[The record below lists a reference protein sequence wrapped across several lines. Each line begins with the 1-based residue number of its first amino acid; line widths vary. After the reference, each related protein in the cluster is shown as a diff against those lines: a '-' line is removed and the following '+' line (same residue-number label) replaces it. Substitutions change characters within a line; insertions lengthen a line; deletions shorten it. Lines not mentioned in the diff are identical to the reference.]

1 MPPEV
6 KNGKVT
12 LETDKSLPLYGQKRP
27 TLKRQASVIKA
38 TQEGDEK
45 KFIFQVTRPTLHT
58 HINNTQHTHTTHNIH
73 QTKKQYTHY
82 HEGQT
87 GGEKFVFQ
95 VTLLPLPSPPY
106 TYINNTQHTN
116 TQHTTHQTK
125 KQYSHLSSRS
135 NRGGGDEKKLT
146 FPVNHLVVYE
156 LFRKTNT
163 YPMYTMHA
171 SFNASDK
178 MVEYK

>member
-45 KFIFQVTRPTLHT
+45 KFIFQVTLHLPSTLHT
-58 HINNTQHTHTTHNIH
+58 HINNTQHTHKQHTTHTYTTHINNTQHTKH
-73 QTKKQYTHY
+73 QAKKQYTLY

-87 GGEKFVFQ
+87 GG
-95 VTLLPLPSPPY
+95 
-106 TYINNTQHTN
+106 
-116 TQHTTHQTK
+116 
-125 KQYSHLSSRS
+125 
-135 NRGGGDEKKLT
+135 G
-146 FPVNHLVVYE
+146 
-156 LFRKTNT
+156 
-163 YPMYTMHA
+163 
-171 SFNASDK
+171 
-178 MVEYK
+178 

>member
-38 TQEGDEK
+38 TQEGDQK

-58 HINNTQHTHTTHNIH
+58 HKHTHTSTHTHNIH

-87 GGEKFVFQ
+87 GGEKFIFQ
-95 VTLLPLPSPPY
+95 VTPLPPPY
-106 TYINNTQHTN
+106 TQTHTHKQHTL
-116 TQHTTHQTK
+116 HT
-125 KQYSHLSSRS
+125 
-135 NRGGGDEKKLT
+135 
-146 FPVNHLVVYE
+146 
-156 LFRKTNT
+156 
-163 YPMYTMHA
+163 
-171 SFNASDK
+171 SDK
-178 MVEYK
+178 EAIHTLS

>member
-87 GGEKFVFQ
+87 GGEKFIFQ
-95 VTLLPLPSPPY
+95 VTLLPLPSPPPLH
-106 TYINNTQHTN
+106 IQKK
-116 TQHTTHQTK
+116 HTTHKPPTHNTPDK
-125 KQYSHLSSRS
+125 EAILTSIIKVKQ
-135 NRGGGDEKKLT
+135 RGGG
-146 FPVNHLVVYE
+146 
-156 LFRKTNT
+156 
-163 YPMYTMHA
+163 
-171 SFNASDK
+171 
-178 MVEYK
+178 